1 MDSCF
6 RPADILLPNEKVNL
20 SKWAVIACDQYTSQ
34 PDYWRKA
41 EDFVGERPST
51 LHLIY
56 PEVYLSE
63 ADAQTRIGNIHRTM
77 AGYLE
82 KGTVVQGVSDG
93 FLLVERK
100 TESGVRLGL
109 MGKLD
114 LDSYDYHRDT
124 DAPVRATEKTVE
136 ERIPARMNIRREAP
150 MELPHVM
157 VLVDDPEMRIVEETY
172 RRREALRRV
181 YDFELMLG
189 GGHIRGYAVEG
200 NSARHLADVIARAQS
215 SDGLFLVVG
224 DGNHSLA
231 AAKSCW
237 EEKKRNLSPQERE
250 NHPARFAL
258 VELVN
263 LRSAALE
270 FEPIHRLV
278 FHADLPSL
286 TESFCRWM
294 DTHGIS
300 WQEGS
305 QLRFFQGASRKG
317 LSVEGL
323 PVAVLQAFLD
333 ESLAAHGEMS
343 IDYIHGEQAL
353 SKLTAATGGCGILLQ
368 PMEKESLFP
377 LINAGGV
384 LPRKTFSMGNAW
396 EKRYY
401 LECRKIL

>member
-1 MDSCF
+1 
-6 RPADILLPNEKVNL
+6 
-20 SKWAVIACDQYTSQ
+20 
-34 PDYWRKA
+34 
-41 EDFVGERPST
+41 
-51 LHLIY
+51 
-56 PEVYLSE
+56 
-63 ADAQTRIGNIHRTM
+63 
-77 AGYLE
+77 
-82 KGTVVQGVSDG
+82 
-93 FLLVERK
+93 
-100 TESGVRLGL
+100 
-109 MGKLD
+109 
-114 LDSYDYHRDT
+114 
-124 DAPVRATEKTVE
+124 
-136 ERIPARMNIRREAP
+136 

-333 ESLAAHGEMS
+333 EYLAAHGEMS

-353 SKLTAATGGCGILLQ
+353 SELAAATGGCGILLQ

-377 LINAGGV
+377 FINAGGV
-384 LPRKTFSMGNAW
+384 LPRKTFSMGKAW